1 MVYFYTTGVSVSA
14 LMTFNCSLS
23 SIHTVELTFYFIE
36 KGTRWE
42 GGGNYYINLKK
53 LPRRDNQIL
62 LRSG

>member
-1 MVYFYTTGVSVSA
+1 
-14 LMTFNCSLS
+14 MTFNCSLS

-53 LPRRDNQIL
+53 LPRRDNQTL